1 MSAKELDNPQ
11 IAERIFEQTNETKRI
26 SIRSS
31 NFLKTN
37 YTFAMIINNQIVIK
51 SRRLIENYLAI
62 ERLMLQP
69 PIVSDPKY
77 KRRSW
82 SGSGVHGTWERL
94 KRRNTSE
101 DTSVTWPLESIK
113 IRVSISMTRRIPPRI
128 SPRLYPLPKPDMRTV
143 IRANGAAEYR
153 HNRSRGYTQKY
164 IPCLS
169 LSLSMPSVVIGC
181 FLITT
186 HWSGVRSSTMVT
198 RFHDRGTPDDR
209 TLSIIAVPSSAFLL
223 LSAPTRPSSFPS
235 LSLRRGFRTP
245 PLQDF
250 FSSSNF
256 SLSIFAPRESG
267 TGINFLTMF

>member
-26 SIRSS
+26 SIRRSS

-37 YTFAMIINNQIVIK
+37 YIFAIIINNQIVIK

-62 ERLMLQP
+62 ERLMFQP

-128 SPRLYPLPKPDMRTV
+128 SPRLYPFLSQICARLYEPMAR
-143 IRANGAAEYR
+143 
-153 HNRSRGYTQKY
+153 RSIDIIVPVDTRRN
-164 IPCLS
+164 IFHASLS
-169 LSLSMPSVVIGC
+169 LSLHAKRCNRVFPHHDTLKRCQVLDDGHSLPWPGHTGRQDIVHYRRALVCFSPS
-181 FLITT
+181 LRPN
-186 HWSGVRSSTMVT
+186 S
-198 RFHDRGTPDDR
+198 P
-209 TLSIIAVPSSAFLL
+209 LL
-223 LSAPTRPSSFPS
+223 LSLPFSPPGISHASPPGFLFLLQLFSFD
-235 LSLRRGFRTP
+235 FRASRIR
-245 PLQDF
+245 DG
-250 FSSSNF
+250 N
-256 SLSIFAPRESG
+256 
-267 TGINFLTMF
+267 

>member
-1 MSAKELDNPQ
+1 MQKNNPQ

-26 SIRSS
+26 SIRRSS

-37 YTFAMIINNQIVIK
+37 YTFAIIINNQIV
-51 SRRLIENYLAI
+51 NYIHNRAKTVDRKLAI

-169 LSLSMPSVVIGC
+169 LSLHAKRCNRVFPHHDTLKRCQVLDDGHSLPWPGHTGRQDIVHYRRALVCFSPS
-181 FLITT
+181 LRPN
-186 HWSGVRSSTMVT
+186 S
-198 RFHDRGTPDDR
+198 P
-209 TLSIIAVPSSAFLL
+209 LL
-223 LSAPTRPSSFPS
+223 LSLPFSPPGISHASPPGFLFLLQLFSFD
-235 LSLRRGFRTP
+235 FRASRIR
-245 PLQDF
+245 DG
-250 FSSSNF
+250 N
-256 SLSIFAPRESG
+256 
-267 TGINFLTMF
+267 

>member
-1 MSAKELDNPQ
+1 MQKNNPQ

-26 SIRSS
+26 SIRRSS

-37 YTFAMIINNQIVIK
+37 YTFAIIINNQIVIK
-51 SRRLIENYLAI
+51 PMIENYLAI

-223 LSAPTRPSSFPS
+223 LSAPTRPSSLPFLSAGDFARLPSRISFPPPTF
-235 LSLRRGFRTP
+235 LFR
-245 PLQDF
+245 
-250 FSSSNF
+250 FSRLAN
-256 SLSIFAPRESG
+256 PGRE
-267 TGINFLTMF
+267 LTF

>member
-1 MSAKELDNPQ
+1 
-11 IAERIFEQTNETKRI
+11 
-26 SIRSS
+26 
-31 NFLKTN
+31 
-37 YTFAMIINNQIVIK
+37 
-51 SRRLIENYLAI
+51 
-62 ERLMLQP
+62 MLQP

-198 RFHDRGTPDDR
+198 RFHDRAHR
-209 TLSIIAVPSSAFLL
+209 TTGHCPLSPCPRLL
-223 LSAPTRPSSFPS
+223 FSFSPPQLAPPPFPPFLSAGDFARLPSRISFPPPTF
-235 LSLRRGFRTP
+235 LFR
-245 PLQDF
+245 
-250 FSSSNF
+250 FSRLAN
-256 SLSIFAPRESG
+256 PGRE
-267 TGINFLTMF
+267 LTF

>member
-1 MSAKELDNPQ
+1 MQKNNPQ

-26 SIRSS
+26 SIRRSS

-37 YTFAMIINNQIVIK
+37 YTFAIIINNQIVIK
-51 SRRLIENYLAI
+51 PMIENYLAI

-169 LSLSMPSVVIGC
+169 LSLSPC
-181 FLITT
+181 QAL
-186 HWSGVRSSTMVT
+186 
-198 RFHDRGTPDDR
+198 
-209 TLSIIAVPSSAFLL
+209 
-223 LSAPTRPSSFPS
+223 
-235 LSLRRGFRTP
+235 
-245 PLQDF
+245 
-250 FSSSNF
+250 
-256 SLSIFAPRESG
+256 
-267 TGINFLTMF
+267 

>member
-1 MSAKELDNPQ
+1 MQKNNPQ

-26 SIRSS
+26 SIRRSS

-37 YTFAMIINNQIVIK
+37 YTFAIIINNQIVIK
-51 SRRLIENYLAI
+51 PMIENYLAI

-82 SGSGVHGTWERL
+82 SGNGVHGTWERL

-223 LSAPTRPSSFPS
+223 LSAPPPFPPFLSAGDFARLPSRISFPPPTF
-235 LSLRRGFRTP
+235 LFR
-245 PLQDF
+245 
-250 FSSSNF
+250 FSRLAN
-256 SLSIFAPRESG
+256 PGRE
-267 TGINFLTMF
+267 LTF

>member
-26 SIRSS
+26 SIKRSS

-37 YTFAMIINNQIVIK
+37 YIFAIIINNQIV
-51 SRRLIENYLAI
+51 NYIHRAKTVDRKLAI

-223 LSAPTRPSSFPS
+223 LSAQLAPPPFPPFLSAGDFARLPSRISFPPPTF
-235 LSLRRGFRTP
+235 LFR
-245 PLQDF
+245 
-250 FSSSNF
+250 FSRLAN
-256 SLSIFAPRESG
+256 PGRE
-267 TGINFLTMF
+267 LTF